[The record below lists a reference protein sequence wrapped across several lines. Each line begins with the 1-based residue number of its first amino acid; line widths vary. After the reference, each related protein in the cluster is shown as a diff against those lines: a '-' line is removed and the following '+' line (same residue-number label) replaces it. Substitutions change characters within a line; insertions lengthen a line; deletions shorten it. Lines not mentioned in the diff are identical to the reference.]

1 MSIKMS
7 VYVFVFAKLKSTLI
21 EERKNNKEGEDFSK
35 PRKAV

>member
-7 VYVFVFAKLKSTLI
+7 VYVFVFAKLKSILI
-21 EERKNNKEGEDFSK
+21 EERKNNEGEDFSK